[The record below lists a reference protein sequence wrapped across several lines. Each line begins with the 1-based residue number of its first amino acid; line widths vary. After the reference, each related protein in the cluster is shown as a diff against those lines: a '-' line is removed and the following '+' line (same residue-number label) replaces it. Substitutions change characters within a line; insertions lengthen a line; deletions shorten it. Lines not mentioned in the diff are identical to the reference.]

1 MPRIF
6 DNIDLALVS
15 ALRDTLALAQR
26 ADFCVGYF
34 NLRGWRQI
42 DAVLDS
48 WAGGEHN
55 CCRVLVGMQPA
66 PADVLRTGLSLTPE
80 PPVDQSKVL
89 QLKQRVASDFRQQL
103 MLGSPTNADEQGLRR
118 LSHQLKTGKVVI
130 KVFLRYPLHAK
141 VYLLHRND
149 PINPIVG
156 YLGSSN
162 LTLAGLVKQGELNI
176 DVLDADACIKLDHWF
191 AERWDDRWCLDISA
205 ELAAIIDESWARE
218 QPLKPYHLY
227 LKMVYHLSQ
236 EARAGLAE
244 FSLPP
249 ELQQQLFDFQVAA
262 VKIAARHLKQRGG
275 VIIGDVVGLGKTMMA
290 TALARMFEDSYG
302 FSTLIV
308 CPKHLET
315 MWQHYVD
322 TYGLRAKILPLSRVS
337 EQTMQ
342 QIPARFRLVLIDESH
357 NLRNREGKRYK
368 ALQTYIAQS
377 DSKCILLSA
386 TPYNKSYLD
395 LSAQLRLFIGEDTN
409 LGLRPE
415 RIIRELGELAFRR
428 EFAGSFSSLAAFEKS
443 SYPDDWREL
452 MRRYLVRRTRSFIKA
467 NYAATD
473 ASGRR
478 CLRFADGRISY
489 FPERI
494 PRTLRF
500 AVHDDDPNDSY
511 AKMMASSV
519 VDTITNLTLPRYR
532 LGSYLKQQGVTL
544 VADELDLIERLKRAR
559 LRLVGFCR
567 TNLFKRLESGGPAF
581 LQSLERHILRNFI
594 VLHALEQRE
603 PLPLGTQAMDILGS
617 PSDADVDLSTLP
629 SYDDEF
635 QTPAETAEPRL
646 WSEQHFRA
654 LAKQRYA
661 EYRTRYHSRF
671 KWIRSQLFNRQLQAD
686 LQDDSQA
693 LIAVLQACG
702 AWNSAHDAKLA
713 ALIDLVQQQHPD
725 QKLLIF
731 TQFAD
736 TVAYLLDQL
745 QAHGV
750 RAVAGVVGGS
760 PATTSIVNRF
770 SPRSNGMA
778 GRIEPADEIRVLVAT
793 DVLSEG
799 QNLQDAHIIVN
810 YDLPWAIIRL
820 IQRAGRVDRIGQ
832 QADTIACYSFLP
844 ADGVERII
852 GLRSR
857 VRQRLRQNAEVVGTD
872 EAFFEDD
879 DNDSLLHDLYSENAA
894 VLEDEADTDVDLVSY
909 AYQIWKN
916 ATDADP
922 KLSQIIPNLP
932 DVIYSTRQHQ
942 ALNGSPNGVLI
953 YMRSAEGNDSLAW
966 INQQATSVTQ
976 SQLAILQAAACHPDT
991 PALER
996 HPQHHEL
1003 VQAGIEYLV
1012 REEQH
1017 ASGGLGRS
1025 SSARFRTYEQLKHYY
1040 DSVRGTLFEAP
1051 ELARA
1056 IDEIYRFPLRQT
1068 ATDTLNRQLR
1078 AGIRDQAL
1086 AELVLALRDEN
1097 RLCIIDEN
1105 DETDEPRLI
1114 CSLGLF

>member
-6 DNIDLALVS
+6 DNIALPFVS
-15 ALRDTLALAQR
+15 ELRSTLALAQR

-34 NLRGWRQI
+34 NLRGWQQI
-42 DAVLDS
+42 DTVIND
-48 WAGGEHN
+48 WVGGDHN
-55 CCRVLVGMQPA
+55 CCRVLVGMQSA
-66 PADVLRTGLSLTPE
+66 PSDLLRSTLSLTPE
-80 PPVDQSKVL
+80 LPIDQSKVV
-89 QLKQRVASDFRQQL
+89 QLKQQIAADFRQQL
-103 MLGSPTNADEQGLRR
+103 MLGAPTNADEEGLRR
-118 LSHQLKTGKVVI
+118 LSDQLKTGKVVM
-130 KVFLRYPLHAK
+130 KVFLRHLLHAK
-141 VYLLHRND
+141 VYLVHRND

-162 LTLAGLVKQGELNI
+162 LTFAGLVKQGELNI
-176 DVLDADACIKLDHWF
+176 DVLDGDACTKLSRWF
-191 AERWDDRWCLDISA
+191 DDRWADRWCLDISQ

-218 QPLKPYHLY
+218 QPLKPYYLY
-227 LKMVYHLSQ
+227 LKMAYHLSQ
-236 EARAGLAE
+236 EARTGLAE
-244 FSLPP
+244 FSLPH
-249 ELQQQLFDFQVAA
+249 ELQQQLFDFQIAA

-275 VIIGDVVGLGKTMMA
+275 VIIGDVVGLGKTLMA

-308 CPKHLET
+308 CPKHLQS
-315 MWQHYVD
+315 MWEQYSEI
-322 TYGLRAKILPLSRVS
+322 YGLRAKIVPLSRVS
-337 EQTMQ
+337 EATME

-395 LSAQLRLFIGEDTN
+395 LSAQLRLFIPDDTN
-409 LGLRPE
+409 VGVRPE
-415 RIIRELGELAFRR
+415 RVIREKGELGFRR
-428 EFAGSFSSLAAFEKS
+428 DFSGAFHTLAAFEQS
-443 SYPDDWREL
+443 PYPDDWREL

-467 NYAATD
+467 HYAETD
-473 ASGRR
+473 HDGRR
-478 CLRFADGRISY
+478 FLRFANGQTSY

-494 PRTLRF
+494 PRTVRF
-500 AVHDDDPNDSY
+500 LVNDGDVNDSY
-511 AKMMASSV
+511 AQMMAHSV
-519 VDTITNLTLPRYR
+519 VDTITTLHLPRYR
-532 LGSYLKQQGVTL
+532 LGSYLRGVTPI
-544 VADELDLIERLKRAR
+544 DTERELIERLKRAR

-594 VLHALEQRE
+594 VLHALDHGE
-603 PLPLGTQAMDILGS
+603 PLPLGPQGMDILGS
-617 PSDADVDLSTLP
+617 PSDADVDLTSIP
-629 SYDDEF
+629 RYDEDISDE
-635 QTPAETAEPRL
+635 PEAIPVPV
-646 WSEQHFRA
+646 WSEEHFRA
-654 LAKQRYA
+654 LAKQRYT
-661 EYRTRYHSRF
+661 EYRTRYYTRF
-671 KWIRSQLFNRQLQAD
+671 TWLRPALFTKQLKAD
-686 LQDDSQA
+686 LYADAQA
-693 LIAVLQACG
+693 LLAIIQACG
-702 AWNSAHDAKLA
+702 PWKATSDAKLA
-713 ALIDLVQQQHPD
+713 ALITLLQHDHPD
-725 QKLLIF
+725 QKVLIF

-750 RAVAGVVGGS
+750 TRVAGVVGG
-760 PATTSIVNRF
+760 ALTTTSIVNRF
-770 SPRSNGMA
+770 SPRSNGMD
-778 GRIEPADEIRVLVAT
+778 GRIDPNDELRILVAT

-832 QADTIACYSFLP
+832 HADTITCYSFLP

-879 DNDSLLHDLYSENAA
+879 ENDGVLHDLYSEKAA
-894 VLEDEADTDVDLVSY
+894 ALEDDADTEVDLVSY

-922 KLSQIIPNLP
+922 KLNQIIPHLP

-942 ALNGSPNGVLI
+942 PFAGWPKGVLI
-953 YMRSAEGNDSLAW
+953 YVRSASDNDSLAW
-966 INQQATSVTQ
+966 INQQGESVTQ

-991 PALER
+991 PAIER
-996 HPQHHEL
+996 NPQHHTL
-1003 VQAGIEYLV
+1003 VQAGIDHVVQTAQQLG
-1012 REEQH
+1012 Q
-1017 ASGGLGRS
+1017 GLGRS
-1025 SSARFRTYEQLKHYY
+1025 SSARFRTYEQLKQYY
-1040 DSVRGTLFEAP
+1040 DSVRGTLFELP

-1078 AGIRDQAL
+1078 AGIRNQAL

-1097 RLCIIDEN
+1097 RLCLID
-1105 DETDEPRLI
+1105 DQGETDEPRLI